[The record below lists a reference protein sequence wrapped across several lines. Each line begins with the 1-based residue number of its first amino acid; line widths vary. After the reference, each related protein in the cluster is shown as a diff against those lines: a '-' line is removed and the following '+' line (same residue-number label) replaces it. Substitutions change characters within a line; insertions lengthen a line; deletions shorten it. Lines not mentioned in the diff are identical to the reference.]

1 MVWGGVGCEH
11 PCLDD
16 TAKTM
21 LPKKRI
27 ASPCHFWFP
36 GVLGFGI
43 ILGFRI
49 IGFVFRIMLG
59 CRIISFGFRI
69 TRFWLQNHPWFQ
81 NHSAT
86 LQFSMAVILYV
97 WYRRITESVAGDF
110 AIGVVLVYMEDGTS
124 CLRCRSARLFG
135 SVYMVNIVR
144 GQPCCQSHDLVDITA
159 WC

>member
-1 MVWGGVGCEH
+1 M
-11 PCLDD
+11 CLDE

-27 ASPCHFWFP
+27 AAPYHFWFP

-49 IGFVFRIMLG
+49 IGFGFRIILG
-59 CRIISFGFRI
+59 CRIIGFGFRI

-86 LQFSMAVILYV
+86 LQLRSRTAKDWL
-97 WYRRITESVAGDF
+97 TEENKKGTRCGQFNKLNGAIVAALFHHEQRAASKGWIPCLWSFVGTCSLLVGSWASVNVTG
-110 AIGVVLVYMEDGTS
+110 
-124 CLRCRSARLFG
+124 
-135 SVYMVNIVR
+135 
-144 GQPCCQSHDLVDITA
+144 
-159 WC
+159 

>member
-1 MVWGGVGCEH
+1 M
-11 PCLDD
+11 CLDE

-27 ASPCHFWFP
+27 AAPYHFWFP

-49 IGFVFRIMLG
+49 IGFGFRIILG
-59 CRIISFGFRI
+59 FRIIGFGFRI

-86 LQFSMAVILYV
+86 YQNLPFLSP
-97 WYRRITESVAGDF
+97 
-110 AIGVVLVYMEDGTS
+110 TS
-124 CLRCRSARLFG
+124 
-135 SVYMVNIVR
+135 
-144 GQPCCQSHDLVDITA
+144 
-159 WC
+159 